1 VIIPILSGLAAG
13 SAHVVTGPDH
23 LAALAPIAAD
33 QPRRA
38 AALGVRW
45 GLGHGLGVIVLGAL
59 GIGARSAVDI
69 DAISAISEL
78 IVGFLLVAMGLW
90 ALRRAARMVVHS
102 HGHHHDDG
110 EHAHLH
116 VHANADAHDTAA
128 HGGHAHAAF
137 LVGMLHGAAGAGH
150 LFGVLP
156 SLALPTLHA
165 VAYLVAYFIAAVLSM
180 GIFGALMGRFV
191 RNWGQDAMRRV
202 MYGVSTIAVGV
213 GAVWI
218 VQAWPG

>member
-1 VIIPILSGLAAG
+1 MIIPILSGLAAG

-45 GLGHGLGVIVLGAL
+45 GLGHGLGVIALGAV
-59 GIGARSAVDI
+59 GIVARSAVNI
-69 DAISAISEL
+69 DAISAVSEL

-90 ALRRAARMVVHS
+90 ALRRATRMVVHA

-116 VHANADAHDTAA
+116 VHASADAHDSAA

-137 LVGMLHGAAGAGH
+137 FVGMLHGAAGAGH

-156 SLALPTLHA
+156 SLALPTGQA
-165 VAYLVAYFIAAVLSM
+165 IAYLAAYFIAAVLSM
-180 GIFGALMGRFV
+180 GLFGALMGRFV
-191 RNWGQDAMRRV
+191 RNWGQQAMRRV

-213 GAVWI
+213 GALWI